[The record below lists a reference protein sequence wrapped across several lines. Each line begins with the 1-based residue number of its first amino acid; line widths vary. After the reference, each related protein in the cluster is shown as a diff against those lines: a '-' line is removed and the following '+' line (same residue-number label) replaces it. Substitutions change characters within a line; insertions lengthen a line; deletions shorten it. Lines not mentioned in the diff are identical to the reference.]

1 MAQSQGSKTSKS
13 GKTTVTLDF
22 KGENGIVLGLE
33 ACNQRA
39 PINLHN
45 YMQNKVPEIENH
57 MKTHHPWKNRT
68 HKAEEGLHVDVID
81 DFNNQQVSL
90 ELKHSDIV
98 WPWYGYYLEHG
109 TGDRSG
115 NGRGNS
121 RPYPILEPTQRL
133 YGPRLLNDLNLSE
146 LYRFTKNPK
155 A

>member
-22 KGENGIVLGLE
+22 KGDNGIVLGLE

-45 YMQNKVPEIENH
+45 YMQNKVPEIENY
-57 MKTHHPWKNRT
+57 MKSHHPWQNRT
-68 HKAEEGLHVDVID
+68 YRAERGLHVDVVD
-81 DFNNQQVSL
+81 DFNNQQIAL

-98 WPWYGYYLEHG
+98 WPWYGYYLEY
-109 TGDRSG
+109 
-115 NGRGNS
+115 GNS
-121 RPYPILEPTQRL
+121 RQRPYPILEPTQRL